1 MKRKREREEKEKNGK
16 NKSTRFIITLEE
28 ILIFACL
35 HLNQVEKEEKMN
47 IENTTLQL
55 DLLIRRSKSS
65 NNSIFN
71 IHTYR
76 ERLILRDRFFL
87 FSSITGDNV
96 TKENAKDKIAS
107 R

>member
-1 MKRKREREEKEKNGK
+1 MWKEREREE
-16 NKSTRFIITLEE
+16 EE

-71 IHTYR
+71 IHTYP